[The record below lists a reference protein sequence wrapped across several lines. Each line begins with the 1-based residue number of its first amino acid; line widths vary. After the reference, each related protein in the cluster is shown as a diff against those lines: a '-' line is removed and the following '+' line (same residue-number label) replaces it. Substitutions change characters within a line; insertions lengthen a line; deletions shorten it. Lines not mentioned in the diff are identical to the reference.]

1 MKGIWKV
8 TEFINEKLIE
18 TNSKKLYIQS
28 QKKSKN
34 IMSSKGFN
42 QFKNFLNQKTSSS
55 GGFRGFLSI
64 AFGFGLFFLAQSSI
78 YYGTFWLSIKLT
90 SAITPSNSI
99 NFGVAWAL
107 TGTEKATILS
117 SPLLKCPSFTMFK
130 PGKMRSGLKLPI
142 ETCN

>member
-1 MKGIWKV
+1 V

-78 YYGTFWLSIKLT
+78 YYGTF
-90 SAITPSNSI
+90 
-99 NFGVAWAL
+99 
-107 TGTEKATILS
+107 
-117 SPLLKCPSFTMFK
+117 
-130 PGKMRSGLKLPI
+130 
-142 ETCN
+142 